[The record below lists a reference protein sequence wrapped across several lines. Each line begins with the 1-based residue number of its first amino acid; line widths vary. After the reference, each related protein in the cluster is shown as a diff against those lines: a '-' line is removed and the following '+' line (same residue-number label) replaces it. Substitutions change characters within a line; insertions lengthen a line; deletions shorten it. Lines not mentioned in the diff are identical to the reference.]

1 MRNSL
6 TCKFEYAKMSYRVPK
21 FPPATECIE
30 YPPDNMYT
38 VWEVIYKGKN
48 TMSKRWEH
56 AIIVASGFE
65 SVPPYIKYTIVRIPG
80 TNKLKLGIIYNN
92 VFIYKSGI
100 TPLSSLIRR
109 GWLVVPEGT
118 DKTVALDLL
127 TSIADLKEVPRSS
140 TRRDLIRSREL
151 YWNTVNEHI
160 TATWA
165 KYVFAKLAA
174 QPLFWIQ
181 YNAPKL

>member
-1 MRNSL
+1 MGNSL
-6 TCKFEYAKMSYRVPK
+6 TCNLKHTKKTYRVPT
-21 FPPATECIE
+21 FPPAKECIE
-30 YPPDNMYT
+30 YSPDNMYT
-38 VWEVIYKGKN
+38 VWEVIYKGQA
-48 TMSKRWEH
+48 TMNKRWEH

-65 SVPPYIKYTIVRIPG
+65 SASPYIKYTIVRIPG

-92 VFIYKSGI
+92 VFIYKKTGI
-100 TPLSSLIRR
+100 TLLSSLIRR
-109 GWLVVPEGT
+109 GWLVVPEGA
-118 DKTVALDLL
+118 DKKVALELF
-127 TSIADLKEVPRSS
+127 TTIADLKEIPRDS
-140 TRRDLIRSREL
+140 TEL

-181 YNAPKL
+181 YKSPK